1 MLAFL
6 RERPQGLRVLLKG
19 QNGQQTEFIPSSSR
33 SLQLKSNTRNSQL
46 ASQPKGDPLSLK
58 TDSTNN
64 PSDEQQFLAKGE
76 SKSTD
81 SQDPSGRDLLIDAQ
95 LRLLAGLAE
104 QIVQDLRVKKA
115 R

>member
-1 MLAFL
+1 M
-6 RERPQGLRVLLKG
+6 P
-19 QNGQQTEFIPSSSR
+19 
-33 SLQLKSNTRNSQL
+33 
-46 ASQPKGDPLSLK
+46 LK

-64 PSDEQQFLAKGE
+64 PSNEQLVLAKGE

-81 SQDPSGRDLLIDAQ
+81 PQNSERRDLLIEAQ

-115 R
+115 L